1 MVERKIPV
9 GAVLAVAVTAVV
21 LNVLVAGL
29 LIAYQRIPSTG
40 DVKAVGVDVYWDGD
54 CTDNVT
60 SVDWGLLEPGE
71 ASNVTVFIQN
81 EGNIPV
87 VLNMTTDNW
96 NPA

>member
-21 LNVLVAGL
+21 LNVLAAGL

-60 SVDWGLLEPGE
+60 SVDW
-71 ASNVTVFIQN
+71 AF
-81 EGNIPV
+81 
-87 VLNMTTDNW
+87 W
-96 NPA
+96 NPVRQAT